1 MYMAGKKGQKQEP
14 KVCDHCGKLFKSGA
28 GVAMHMKWVNGK
40 THPTKGN
47 KLSGEALKKQRQYM
61 AEARTKS
68 PSWKNVGKRVELVC
82 LTCNDKFEVI
92 PSQATWRKYCS
103 KQCSYIGSP
112 SVNINYSKNYEGVIL
127 ICEHCKVEFK
137 VVSSQADKRKCCS
150 RYCANQIPMSKE
162 QRKKISENQKKRF
175 KENPESNPFYGRTP
189 TNYQG
194 WGLGGFC
201 EELGFHVRSTWERDY
216 LIALK
221 KAAIVFTYEP
231 KRFDLGN
238 GRGTYLPD
246 VQITETDFIEITGW
260 DKPGKAEKR
269 KLFCEV
275 YPEFTLH
282 VVDKAPSDLTKQ
294 ELIDYCK
301 EVVGE

>member
-1 MYMAGKKGQKQEP
+1 MAGKKGQIQEP
-14 KVCDHCGKLFKSGA
+14 RVCDHCGKTFKSGA

-40 THPTKGN
+40 VHPTKG
-47 KLSGEALKKQRQYM
+47 KKFTGAALEKQREYIKIAQS
-61 AEARTKS
+61 KS
-68 PSWKNVGKRVELVC
+68 PTGKNAGKRVELICKCGQTFKV
-82 LTCNDKFEVI
+82 V
-92 PSQATWRKYCS
+92 PSAATRRKYCS
-103 KQCSYIGSP
+103 NKCSNKYMDRPYRPLTDAQKEAI
-112 SVNINYSKNYEGVIL
+112 SK
-127 ICEHCKVEFK
+127 
-137 VVSSQADKRKCCS
+137 A
-150 RYCANQIPMSKE
+150 
-162 QRKKISENQKKRF
+162 QKKRF
-175 KENPESNPFYGRTP
+175 KDNPQSNPFYGRTP

-194 WGLGGFC
+194 WGHGGFC
-201 EELGFHVRSTWERDY
+201 KELGFHVRSTWERDY

-221 KAAIVFTYEP
+221 RSDIVFIYEP

-282 VVDKAPSDLTKQ
+282 VVNKAPSDQTKQ

-301 EVVGE
+301 EVISTP

>member
-1 MYMAGKKGQKQEP
+1 MAGKKRQKQEP

-40 THPTKGN
+40 THPTKGK
-47 KLSGEALKKQRQYM
+47 KLTGLALEKQKQYIKI
-61 AEARTKS
+61 AQAKS
-68 PSWKNVGKRVELVC
+68 PTGKNAGKRVELNC
-82 LTCNDKFEVI
+82 LACNKKFFVV
-92 PSQATWRKYCS
+92 PSQIDRRKYCS
-103 KQCSYIGSP
+103 KICSYKNIN
-112 SVNINYSKNYEGVIL
+112 VINNINYSQGYKRVTLNCKN
-127 ICEHCKVEFK
+127 CKKQFQVAP
-137 VVSSQADKRKCCS
+137 SQANKRKCCS
-150 RYCANQIPMSKE
+150 RYCANQIPMSQK
-162 QRKKISENQKKRF
+162 QKDLISLNQKIRF

-189 TNYQG
+189 TNYNG
-194 WGLGGFC
+194 WGHGGYC

-221 KAAIVFTYEP
+221 EAAIVFTYEP

-246 VQITETDFIEITGW
+246 IQITETDFIEITGW

-275 YPEFTLH
+275 YPDYTLH
-282 VVDKAPSDLTKQ
+282 VINKAPSDQTKQ
-294 ELIDYCK
+294 KLIDYCK